1 MNEGAFLMFDIH
13 STSPGEDEEHHLVP
27 WRFSRFSSRDSF
39 FWIHCILFFYPI
51 LAIVY
56 GRAMLAMEGRVSCP
70 CPSQYPF
77 TGTLGYSGLA

>member
-39 FWIHCILFFYPI
+39 FLDSLYPFFYPI

-56 GRAMLAMEGRVSCP
+56 GRAMLAMEGKSVVPMSVPVSIYG
-70 CPSQYPF
+70 YP
-77 TGTLGYSGLA
+77 GL

>member
-39 FWIHCILFFYPI
+39 FGFTVSFFYPI

-56 GRAMLAMEGRVSCP
+56 GRAMLAMEGKSVVPMSVPVSIYG
-70 CPSQYPF
+70 YP
-77 TGTLGYSGLA
+77 GL